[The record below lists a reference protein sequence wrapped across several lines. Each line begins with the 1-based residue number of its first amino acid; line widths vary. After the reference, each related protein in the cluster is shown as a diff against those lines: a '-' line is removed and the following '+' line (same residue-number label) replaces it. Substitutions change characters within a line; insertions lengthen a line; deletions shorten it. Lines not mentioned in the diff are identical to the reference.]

1 MELHEIYRIAGL
13 LTKHVRGDISA
24 DERDELENWK
34 KSSPERAK
42 LSDELSH
49 YTFLENKLITELLCD
64 KEKAYQNFIAWKR
77 AHQHRIQVKR
87 RWIGSVAAVAVLLVT
102 VAGIFMNSYRD
113 SEETIVLGNSLPAGE
128 SRATLTL
135 ANGQRM
141 VLNGKIGDTLTQS
154 GVQVMASQGEIKYET
169 GKQSVDECF
178 NQLEIPRRGEY
189 RLVLADGT
197 RVWLNSESRLKY
209 PVAFHGN
216 ERRVYLEGE
225 AYFEVMKNNEMP
237 FVVVSGKTAVEVL
250 GTSFNVRAY
259 SDETCIY
266 TTLVEGKVRL
276 SNTQHL
282 LELEPNEQGIITI
295 STGKM
300 EKLKVDVNLYTSW
313 KDGRFI
319 FENQT
324 LEEIMNTLGRWYDV
338 KVFYTNEQV
347 KQAMFNGNLKRYEDF
362 NQIVDML
369 EMTGVANFMIDGD
382 TIIISE

>member
-1 MELHEIYRIAGL
+1 MELQEIYRIAGL
-13 LTKHVRGDISA
+13 LSKQVRGELSA
-24 DERDELENWK
+24 DEQEELENWK
-34 KSSPERAK
+34 KGSPERAN
-42 LSDELSH
+42 LSDEFSH
-49 YTFLENKLITELLCD
+49 YTFLEKKLMAEQLCGKD
-64 KEKAYQNFIAWKR
+64 KAYQNFIAWKH
-77 AHQHRIQVKR
+77 AYEHRRQVR
-87 RWIGSVAAVAVLLVT
+87 RWIGSVAAIAFLFITIAV
-102 VAGIFMNSYRD
+102 IFLNPNKD
-113 SEETIVLGNSLPAGE
+113 SGEAIVYGNSLPAGE
-128 SRATLTL
+128 SRATLIL

-141 VLNGKIGDTLTQS
+141 VLDGKIGDTLVEP
-154 GVQVMASQGEIKYET
+154 GVQVRASQGEIKYET
-169 GKQSVDECF
+169 GKRSEVDECF

-189 RLVLADGT
+189 RLMLADGT

-209 PVAFHGN
+209 PVTFHGH

-237 FVVVSGKTAVEVL
+237 FVVVSGETAVEVL

-276 SNTQHL
+276 SNTQHS
-282 LELEPNEQGIITI
+282 LELEPSEQGIITLA
-295 STGKM
+295 SGQL
-300 EKLKVDVNLYTSW
+300 EKRKVDVNLYTTW
-313 KDGRFI
+313 KDGRFV

-362 NQIVDML
+362 NQIVEML
-369 EMTGVANFMIDGD
+369 ELTGVAHFKINGD